1 MARTVNE
8 ADEHHLIAPEPAVE
22 PETFDPYSKEAF
34 QDAQYIAVAAATNQ
48 GTTITLARGI
58 KVCIDRRKSTN
69 DFLSLWV
76 DGVEIAG
83 ETKWGPDLQDAF
95 DWGVEELIRGI
106 WDNRLKVGVNEEV
119 AR

>member
-1 MARTVNE
+1 MAHSVNE
-8 ADEHHLIAPEPAVE
+8 VSEYHLTPPEPAAE
-22 PETFDPYSKEAF
+22 PETFDPFTPEAF
-34 QDAQYIAVAAATNQ
+34 QDAQYLAVAAAAAQ
-48 GTTITLARGI
+48 GTSITLTQGI
-58 KVCIDRRKSTN
+58 KVCIDRRKSNN

-83 ETKWGPDLQDAF
+83 ETKWTPDLQDAF